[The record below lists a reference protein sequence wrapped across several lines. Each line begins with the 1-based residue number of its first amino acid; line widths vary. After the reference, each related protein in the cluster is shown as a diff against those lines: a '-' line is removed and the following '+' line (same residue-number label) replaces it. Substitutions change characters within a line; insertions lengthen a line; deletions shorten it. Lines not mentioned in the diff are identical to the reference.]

1 MNTLRFPIK
10 TASLALVAVC
20 GLAALPQAHAAGT
33 LANTSIDNRATVS
46 YSVGSVAQTPIES
59 SPTGNS
65 TPGAGN
71 GASTSFVVDNRID
84 LTVTELSGGPTVTSP
99 GATGAVT
106 AFLLTNTGNAAQAF
120 QLSAAQLTGGTV
132 FGNTD
137 NTDVTNPLAVF
148 VDANGNG
155 IYEPGTDTA
164 TAVTSLAADASV
176 TVFVVANVPL
186 TVTNGQFASVRL
198 TARAAVDGAPGT
210 LAAETVG
217 AETPGA
223 VDVVFGDGAGVGDAA
238 RDGAF
243 GADDQYQI
251 QSAALT
257 IAKTS
262 TVVSDPFNGT
272 SSPRAI
278 PGAVVEYAITMTNTG
293 TVPATGVTLVDPI
306 PANTVFATGGYN
318 AGASDV
324 SVTVGATT
332 TYCVAEA
339 GGTDT
344 NGDGCV
350 RTGGG
355 ALSVSTTASSTV
367 ATGAGNAVTVRF
379 RVTIN

>member
-1 MNTLRFPIK
+1 MKTLSHPLK
-10 TASLALVAVC
+10 KASLALVAL
-20 GLAALPQAHAAGT
+20 GGFAALPQAYAAGT
-33 LANTSIDNRATVS
+33 LASTPIDNRATVS
-46 YSVGSVAQTPIES
+46 YTVGTVAQTPIES
-59 SPTGNS
+59 SPAGNS

-71 GASTSFVVDNRID
+71 GANTSFVVDNRID
-84 LTVTELSGGPTVTSP
+84 LTVTELSGGTTVTSP

-106 AFLLTNTGNAAQAF
+106 AFRLTNTGNAAQAF
-120 QLSAAQLTGGTV
+120 QLSAAQLSGGTV

-155 IYEPGTDTA
+155 TYESGTDTA
-164 TAVTSLAADASV
+164 VVVSSLAADANV
-176 TVFVVANVPL
+176 VVFVVASVPL

-198 TARAAVDGAPGT
+198 TARAAVDGDPTT

-217 AETPGA
+217 AESPTL
-223 VDVVFGDGAGVGDAA
+223 VDVVFGDGAGAGDAA
-238 RDGAF
+238 ENGAF
-243 GADDQYQI
+243 AADDQYQI
-251 QSAALT
+251 QSATLA

-262 TVVSDPFNGT
+262 TVISDPFNGT

-278 PGAVVEYAITMTNTG
+278 PGAVIEYAITMTNTG
-293 TVPATGVTLVDPI
+293 VVSATGVTLLDPI
-306 PANTVFATGGYN
+306 PTNTTFRTLDYN

-332 TYCVAEA
+332 TFCIAEA

-350 RTGGG
+350 RTAGG
-355 ALSVSTTASSTV
+355 LSVSTAASSTV
-367 ATGAGNAVTVRF
+367 ASGAGNAVTVRF
-379 RVTIN
+379 RVTIS

>member
-1 MNTLRFPIK
+1 MKTLRHPLK
-10 TASLALVAVC
+10 TASLALVAL
-20 GLAALPQAHAAGT
+20 GGFAALPQAFAAGT
-33 LANTSIDNRATVS
+33 LATTSIDNRATVS
-46 YSVGSVAQTPIES
+46 YTVGTVVQVPIES
-59 SPTGNS
+59 SPAGNS
-65 TPGAGN
+65 TPGTGN
-71 GASTSFVVDNRID
+71 GANTSFLVDNRID
-84 LTVTELSGGPTVTSP
+84 LTVTELSGGTTVTSP

-106 AFLLTNTGNAAQAF
+106 AFRLTNTGNAAQAF
-120 QLSAAQLTGGTV
+120 QLTAAQLTGGTV

-148 VDANGNG
+148 VDANDNE
-155 IYEPGTDTA
+155 IYDAGDTA
-164 TAVTSLAADASV
+164 TAVSSLGADLDV
-176 TVFVVANVPL
+176 VVFVVASVPL

-198 TARAAVDGAPGT
+198 TARAAVDGSPAT
-210 LAAETVG
+210 LATETTG
-217 AETPGA
+217 PESPGS
-223 VDVVFGDGAGVGDAA
+223 VDVVFGDGAGAGDVVE
-238 RDGAF
+238 DGAF

-251 QSAALT
+251 QSAALV
-257 IAKTS
+257 IRKES
-262 TVVSDPFNGT
+262 SVISDPFNGT
-272 SSPRAI
+272 GAARAAI

-293 TVPATGVTLVDPI
+293 TVSATGVTIVDPI
-306 PANTVFATGGYN
+306 PVNTAFAAGQYN

-332 TYCVAEA
+332 TFCVAEA

-355 ALSVSTTASSTV
+355 ALSVSTAASSTV